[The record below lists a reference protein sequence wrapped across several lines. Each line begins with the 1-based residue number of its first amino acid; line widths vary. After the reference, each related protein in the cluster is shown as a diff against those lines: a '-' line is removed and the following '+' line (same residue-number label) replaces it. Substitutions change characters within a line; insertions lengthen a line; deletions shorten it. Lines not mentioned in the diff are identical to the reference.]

1 MDEYMVVLP
10 EAHPLC
16 AKEKIETENLENE
29 PFMLS
34 EHGGKNE
41 VTELLEKAVFTR
53 RNNFVK

>member
-16 AKEKIETENLENE
+16 VKGKIEIENLENE

-34 EHGGKNE
+34 EHGGK
-41 VTELLEKAVFTR
+41 TAFTR
-53 RNNFVK
+53 RNNFLK